1 MCISQ
6 SPFRKDILNW
16 FLQLKGLQFL
26 GMIHSM
32 WKLDTTWFE
41 NSFFFHVYSCLTYI
55 KQGFYLILKK
65 KSNIFVWFL
74 QAEVSTLAL
83 KGHIFLYRGDTLDY
97 SRNGTVLKVDIINV
111 CGQFYQ
117 FRTLNLN
124 IPFQH
129 HVKQNTIV
137 SSLVCMLYFGFY
149 VLEFIWFQRKLLC
162 LSCLVGSF
170 SVFCFVCLGCVS
182 C

>member
-41 NSFFFHVYSCLTYI
+41 YSFFFHVYSCLTYI

-65 KSNIFVWFL
+65 KSNIFVRFL

-83 KGHIFLYRGDTLDY
+83 KWHIFLYRSETLHY
-97 SRNGTVLKVDIINV
+97 SRNGNSFKGRHLQCLLTILSI
-111 CGQFYQ
+111 
-117 FRTLNLN
+117 
-124 IPFQH
+124 QH
-129 HVKQNTIV
+129 FK
-137 SSLVCMLYFGFY
+137 
-149 VLEFIWFQRKLLC
+149 LEY
-162 LSCLVGSF
+162 SF
-170 SVFCFVCLGCVS
+170 STS
-182 C
+182 RNAE